1 MLFHC
6 AVHPPREAPQGRRC
20 QSGGDRDARGWAAH
34 TSAVIKAET
43 GAPESRELRG
53 RVSSERLVST
63 FARANL
69 RFAKEREVCLGHDS
83 PTWELQGP
91 GRPRPRA
98 ARQMELC
105 CRCR

>member
-6 AVHPPREAPQGRRC
+6 AVRPPRGGPGGRRR

-63 FARANL
+63 FARAN
-69 RFAKEREVCLGHDS
+69 
-83 PTWELQGP
+83 P
-91 GRPRPRA
+91 
-98 ARQMELC
+98 
-105 CRCR
+105 